1 MRNTRYTEEF
11 RLKMVRKYLRGTS
24 AKELCAKYKIPSST
38 LQYWITKHRMIC
50 KYAGELI
57 SVNDYKELKAQ
68 NEKMLKQLEIY
79 RITGCSPQSSEI
91 EKLEAVKKQSK
102 NYTVKFLCQSL
113 CLDRAKYYRYIK
125 NIETKNARR
134 RKELTKHIIDIFNKN
149 EGRYGSKRICATLK
163 RMGYTTS
170 PRLVSRL
177 MKENNL
183 IVKIGEKP
191 SRPPQKYDNRH
202 PNLLSWQKRYALSCP
217 DVAWVSDVTEFK
229 ICGVKFYICTI
240 QDIASRYILSYK
252 ISTRNNT
259 QLAALTFEAANQ
271 IRPAP
276 LSLLFHSDQ
285 GGIYTSL
292 SFSSYL
298 RAHGVT
304 QSFSKK
310 GTPHDNG
317 HMESFFATLK
327 KEEIYRRKYNTPEEF
342 FESIEKYVQY
352 YNNERLHSCLGYQT
366 PKEALN
372 YFDSTEESKFGNE
385 AIFDIN

>member
-1 MRNTRYTEEF
+1 
-11 RLKMVRKYLRGTS
+11 
-24 AKELCAKYKIPSST
+24 
-38 LQYWITKHRMIC
+38 
-50 KYAGELI
+50 
-57 SVNDYKELKAQ
+57 
-68 NEKMLKQLEIY
+68 MLKQLEIY
-79 RITGCSPQSSEI
+79 RITGCSPQSPVI

-102 NYTVKFLCQSL
+102 NYPIKFLCQSL
-113 CLDRAKYYRYIK
+113 CVDKAKYYRYIK

-134 RKELTKHIIDIFNKN
+134 RKELTKHIINIFNQN
-149 EGRYGSKRICATLK
+149 EGRYGAKRICATLK
-163 RMGYTTS
+163 RMGHITS
-170 PRLVSRL
+170 PRLVSQL

-191 SRPPQKYDNRH
+191 SRQPQKYDNRH

-240 QDIASRYILSYK
+240 QDVASRYILSYK
-252 ISTRNNT
+252 ISTHNNT

-285 GGIYTSL
+285 GAIYTSL